1 MFQSLF
7 ECTNFN
13 LGCHAL
19 YNKSWASTYLPI
31 SEAGMYLSFEK
42 DMRGG
47 VSYISKKYSHIEANN
62 KYFKSSDQKQ
72 ESKHIVY
79 LDANNLYHNTMS
91 KIFPTGEFKRID
103 PKSFDNINMYS

>member
-1 MFQSLF
+1 ML
-7 ECTNFN
+7 
-13 LGCHAL
+13 LADV
-19 YNKSWASTYLPI
+19 
-31 SEAGMYLSFEK
+31 FEK
-42 DMRGG
+42 FKNNSWENYGLC
-47 VSYISKKYSHIEANN
+47 SSHCLSAPTLICQANN

-91 KIFPTGEFKRID
+91 KIFPTGEFKWID

>member
-1 MFQSLF
+1 
-7 ECTNFN
+7 
-13 LGCHAL
+13 
-19 YNKSWASTYLPI
+19 
-31 SEAGMYLSFEK
+31 MYLSFEK

-47 VSYISKKYSHIEANN
+47 VSYISKKYSHIKANNKSYISKKYSQANN

-91 KIFPTGEFKRID
+91 KIFPTGEFKWID